1 MAKSGGRRRF
11 GQPWPKRKQT
21 SFRLTEDSDPW
32 PAMAASGGAVATD
45 LDESV
50 AARES
55 EEHWISE
62 VDSLMSDESGHDFLG
77 ELSFPAA
84 MV

>member
-1 MAKSGGRRRF
+1 
-11 GQPWPKRKQT
+11 
-21 SFRLTEDSDPW
+21 
-32 PAMAASGGAVATD
+32 MAASGGAVATD